1 MASPKRV
8 FFSLIAERVMSFKQ
22 FKALTF
28 DVVGTLIDFEAGILN
43 HVRKVG
49 GAAANACSDD
59 DILKAYRV
67 TRAASA
73 SGWWPDDL
81 ERCYHLMAAQLK
93 LPDSA
98 EFARGLALSVEQFPA
113 FPDSVE
119 ALKRLR
125 KHFKL
130 VATTNSRIWA
140 LNHMARTL
148 DEPFDVRVTVDDVRF
163 EKPDP
168 QFFAYTRGVL
178 ATQGIV
184 FEQIL
189 HVAQSQYHDIGVAM
203 GLGYQTCW
211 IERRHN
217 QKGSGGTLESEHT
230 KPHYHFTSLAQL
242 ADAVDAELG

>member
-1 MASPKRV
+1 
-8 FFSLIAERVMSFKQ
+8 MSFKP

-43 HVRKVG
+43 HMRSVVAD
-49 GAAANACSDD
+49 AARPYSDD
-59 DILKAYRV
+59 DILKAYREA
-67 TRAASA
+67 RAESDA
-73 SGWWPDDL
+73 GWWPDDL
-81 ERCYHLMAAQLK
+81 ERCYHRIAAKLS
-93 LPDSA
+93 LPDNA
-98 EFARGLALSVEQFPA
+98 EFARGLALSVENFPA

-119 ALKRLR
+119 ALQRLR
-125 KHFKL
+125 KHYKL

-148 DEPFDVRVTVDDVRF
+148 GEPFDVRVTVDDVRF

-189 HVAQSQYHDIGVAM
+189 HVAQSQYHDIGVAKR
-203 GLGYQTCW
+203 LGYQVCW
-211 IERRHN
+211 IERRHA
-217 QKGSGGTLESEHT
+217 QKGTGGTLESERT
-230 KPHYHFTSLAQL
+230 EPHYHFTSLAQL
-242 ADAVDAELG
+242 ADAVEQELG

>member
-1 MASPKRV
+1 
-8 FFSLIAERVMSFKQ
+8 MSFKP

-43 HVRKVG
+43 HMRSVVAD
-49 GAAANACSDD
+49 AARPYSDD
-59 DILKAYRV
+59 DILKAYREA
-67 TRAASA
+67 RAESDA
-73 SGWWPDDL
+73 GWWP
-81 ERCYHLMAAQLK
+81 EN
-93 LPDSA
+93 
-98 EFARGLALSVEQFPA
+98 VPA

-119 ALKRLR
+119 ALQRLR
-125 KHFKL
+125 KHYKL

-148 DEPFDVRVTVDDVRF
+148 GEPFDVRVTVDDVRF

-189 HVAQSQYHDIGVAM
+189 HVAQSQYHDIGVAKR
-203 GLGYQTCW
+203 LGYQVCW
-211 IERRHN
+211 IERRHA
-217 QKGSGGTLESEHT
+217 QKGTGGTLESERT
-230 KPHYHFTSLAQL
+230 EPHYHFTSLAQL
-242 ADAVDAELG
+242 ADAVEQELG

>member
-1 MASPKRV
+1 
-8 FFSLIAERVMSFKQ
+8 MSFKQ

-28 DVVGTLIDFEAGILN
+28 DVVGTLIDFEAGILA
-43 HVRKVG
+43 HVREVAG
-49 GAAANACSDD
+49 EAGQARSDD
-59 DILKAYRV
+59 EILKAYREA
-67 TRAASA
+67 RALPD

-81 ERCYHLMAAQLK
+81 ERCYHLIAAKLG
-93 LPDSA
+93 LPDNA
-98 EFARGLALSVEQFPA
+98 EYARGLALAVQNFPA
-113 FPDSVE
+113 FPDSVA

-130 VATTNSRIWA
+130 VATTNSQIWA
-140 LNHMARTL
+140 LDYMAKTL
-148 DEPFDVRVTVDDVRF
+148 DEPFDVKVTVDDVRF

-189 HVAQSQYHDIGVAM
+189 HVAQSQYHDIGVAVD
-203 GLGYQTCW
+203 LGYQVCW
-211 IERRHN
+211 IERRHA

-230 KPHYHFTSLAQL
+230 KPHYHYHTLAQL
-242 ADAVDAELG
+242 ADAVEQELG